1 MTSQEKKVSKGDIE
15 KLLLKHPD
23 HVPIITYFDKN
34 SKQFRFIVKSD
45 LTIMEFL
52 AIFRRRI
59 SLDSQEALWL
69 YITDNKNKN
78 QVILPPTTSSLS
90 TLYEQHKDD
99 NLILRFQV
107 EKENTFG

>member
-1 MTSQEKKVSKGDIE
+1 MTSQEKNFSKGDIE

-34 SKQFRFIVKSD
+34 LKQFRFIVKSD

-52 AIFRRRI
+52 AIFRRRVN
-59 SLDSQEALWL
+59 LNSQEALWL
-69 YITDNKNKN
+69 YVTDKNNKN
-78 QVILPPTTSSLS
+78 QVILPPTSSSLS
-90 TLYEQHKDD
+90 SLYEQYKDD
-99 NLILRFQV
+99 KLVLRFQV